1 MNIISEHLEKLSNW
15 SDIKEEVDWGVH
27 NFWEHVSVN
36 SSVHCSVLV
45 SVVEFLYDSDERSN
59 NCIFDQAESGFN
71 KLSLLFFK
79 ARSSPF
85 ISFVF
90 TISAKRVIPDHEDH
104 NNDEWDC
111 SSSSIVY
118 SPVSVFI
125 YWKMFLGFVL
135 EKIAGVLDIFFK
147 FCIRFLSKEN
157 FEFVV
162 KLFLT
167 SAKILKLDSKLFQF
181 LFLLLFFVN

>member
-15 SDIKEEVDWGVH
+15 SYIKEEVDWSVH
-27 NFWEHVSVN
+27 DFWEHVSVN
-36 SSVHCSVLV
+36 SPIHCSVLV
-45 SVVEFLYDSDERSN
+45 SVEEFLHNSDERSN
-59 NCIFDQAESGFN
+59 NCVFDQAESGFN
-71 KLSLLFFK
+71 KLSLLFLK

-104 NNDEWDC
+104 DNDEWDC

-118 SPVSVFI
+118 SPVSVFC
-125 YWKMFLGFVL
+125 YWKMFLGFIL
-135 EKIAGVLDIFFK
+135 EKIASVFDIFFK

-157 FEFVV
+157 FKFIV
-162 KLFLT
+162 KLFFT
-167 SAKILKLDSKLFQF
+167 PAEIFKLDSKLF
-181 LFLLLFFVN
+181 